1 MKFITPLAICLFI
14 TSTSLASKEI
24 ETYRKKTFNLDEYFF
39 DYRKKIIK
47 DKRKMGHI
55 TTLVK

>member
-1 MKFITPLAICLFI
+1 MNNILG
-14 TSTSLASKEI
+14 KEI

-47 DKRKMGHI
+47 DKRKMDHI